1 MVMTIDVPEKIVR
14 DAEASGISVEEQLQ
28 RLAQRQREPD
38 LSGLIPI
45 GRQHSSP
52 EEAAAA
58 RRKAGER
65 MREIASRNTLGGIS
79 IKELINEGRKY

>member
-14 DAEASGISVEEQLQ
+14 DAQASGISVEQQLE
-28 RLAQRQREPD
+28 RLAQREREPD
-38 LSGLIPI
+38 LSGLVPV
-45 GRQHSSP
+45 GRQYSSL

-58 RRKAGER
+58 RKEAGER
-65 MREIASRNTLGGIS
+65 MREIASRNTLGGLS

>member
-45 GRQHSSP
+45 GRQYSS
-52 EEAAAA
+52 
-58 RRKAGER
+58 AGR
-65 MREIASRNTLGGIS
+65 GSSGT
-79 IKELINEGRKY
+79 